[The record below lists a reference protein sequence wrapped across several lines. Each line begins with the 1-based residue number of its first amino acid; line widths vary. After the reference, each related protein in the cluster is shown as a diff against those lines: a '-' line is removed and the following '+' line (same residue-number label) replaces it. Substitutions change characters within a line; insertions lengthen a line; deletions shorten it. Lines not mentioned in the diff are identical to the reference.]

1 MILKKYLHFD
11 DSNRREVVFLTIFNK
26 CHAVFVGFLAYV
38 IVATVGYTINQG
50 DYFQNEYL
58 FIIINTFLIL
68 LSVAYAKW
76 FDMISLRN
84 LTKKEV
90 LLFMGIFLLCL
101 LVNIGYHSFFT
112 VSSGAGYQHLEAAS
126 TGISLSFIASATVF
140 GPILE
145 EFVFRGILQ
154 GAVFDNSWL
163 GLVLTASLFSFLHAP
178 YDFPSLIYYLFGGFM
193 LGYAYKKSQNLS
205 VPILIHICYNCLSFF

>member
-1 MILKKYLHFD
+1 M
-11 DSNRREVVFLTIFNK
+11 TIFNK

-58 FIIINTFLIL
+58 FIIINTFLIS
-68 LSVAYAKW
+68 LSVVYAKW
-76 FDMISLRN
+76 FDMISLRS
-84 LTKKEV
+84 LTKKEI
-90 LLFMGIFLLCL
+90 LLFIGSFLIC
-101 LVNIGYHSFFT
+101 V
-112 VSSGAGYQHLEAAS
+112 
-126 TGISLSFIASATVF
+126 
-140 GPILE
+140 PILE

-178 YDFPSLIYYLFGGFM
+178 YDVPSFIYYLFGGFM
-193 LGYAYKKSQNLS
+193 LGFAYKKSQNLS
-205 VPILIHICYNCLSFF
+205 VSILVHICYNCLSFF

>member
-1 MILKKYLHFD
+1 M
-11 DSNRREVVFLTIFNK
+11 TIFNK

-58 FIIINTFLIL
+58 FIIINTFLIS

-76 FDMISLRN
+76 FDMISLRS

-90 LLFMGIFLLCL
+90 LLFIGIFLLCV
-101 LVNIGYHSFFT
+101 LVNIGYHAFFS
-112 VSSGAGYQHLEAAS
+112 VSSGAGYQHLEATS
-126 TGISLSFIASATVF
+126 TGIPLSFIASVTVF

-163 GLVLTASLFSFLHAP
+163 GLVLTASLFSYLHAP
-178 YDFPSLIYYLFGGFM
+178 YDFPSFIYYLLGGLL
-193 LGYAYKKSQNLS
+193 LGFAYKKSQNLS
-205 VPILIHICYNCLSFF
+205 VPILVHICYNCLSFF